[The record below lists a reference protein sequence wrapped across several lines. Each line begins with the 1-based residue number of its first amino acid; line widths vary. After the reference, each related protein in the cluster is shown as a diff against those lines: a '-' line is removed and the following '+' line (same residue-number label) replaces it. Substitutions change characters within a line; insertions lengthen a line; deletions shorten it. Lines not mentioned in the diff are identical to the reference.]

1 MRRIVLLLALAA
13 LMAAVLASSAV
24 PAGAQSMDMGMNC
37 GWWWDWSN
45 GVWYW
50 ACY

>member
-13 LMAAVLASSAV
+13 LMAAVLASNAV
-24 PAGAQSMDMGMNC
+24 PAVAQNMDMGMNC